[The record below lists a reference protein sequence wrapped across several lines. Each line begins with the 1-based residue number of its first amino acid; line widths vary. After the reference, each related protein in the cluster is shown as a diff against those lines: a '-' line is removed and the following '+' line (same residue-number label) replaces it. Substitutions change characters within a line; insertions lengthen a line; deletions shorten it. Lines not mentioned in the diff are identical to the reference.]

1 MNGVLIVEDET
12 ILGDSL
18 REWLTDAGY
27 RAEIAREGEE
37 ALRFIEQSDFDLMLL
52 DLRLPGKD
60 GLEVLREAR
69 MKKPDVKG
77 IIITAYPE
85 VKSAIEAMKLG
96 AIDFLTKPLD
106 LENLERLVAQH
117 VHPAE
122 MRAAG

>member
-1 MNGVLIVEDET
+1 MNGVLIVEDEA

-18 REWLTDAGY
+18 REWLTDSGY
-27 RAEIAREGEE
+27 RAEIAREGDE
-37 ALRFIEQSDFDLMLL
+37 ALQFIEQRDFDLMLL

-60 GLEVLREAR
+60 GLEVLRQAR
-69 MKKPDVKG
+69 VKKPNVKG

-85 VKSAIEAMKLG
+85 VKSAVEAMKLG

-117 VHPAE
+117 VHPTE
-122 MRAAG
+122 VRVAG